1 MNTIKLSEISN
12 NAIELF
18 NESRKVFKHSSLA
31 KLQAKADFVPDRF
44 IDEDKKIRIV
54 FAGQYSAG
62 KSSILSYMTGQKLEV
77 GQGVTT
83 SECKFLDWNGIEVV
97 DTPGIHTQK
106 RPDHDKITYDAMAE
120 ADLIVFVCT
129 DEGFSKGLGA
139 HFRKLLVDKGKG
151 NEMMLIFN
159 KMESSEYGNTAKGQ
173 KEFFEK
179 DVKPVISPEFSANDL
194 YISYI
199 DTYAYED
206 AQDAEGEE
214 KEELLKI
221 SGYEQLYA
229 NINKFIADKK
239 VLGKCTTSLY
249 KLEQMLSEAMSE
261 FKTGDICSDGSLNL
275 LNQQRRMLV
284 ESKDNIKSKAYSIV
298 RQHTQNVRDW
308 GYEIADE
315 LTSSDTEDKVN
326 AKLKEKYE
334 TTDSVYVN
342 AAKEIERVINLESES
357 LARKIENLEKSEFV
371 CNLKSVIE
379 RKIGDIKLDQKKYG
393 QHGKLASGAKDA
405 GEWLSKMATGPK
417 AASGWNAIFKLG
429 SYSGSKAHEAVLVV
443 GHFFG
448 HKFKPWEA
456 VGIASKI
463 GKFGKVLGVGGALL
477 GVCLQILQ
485 DQQEE
490 KIEKQLFKC
499 RSEIRNMFTDAANV
513 IDMQF
518 DKDTQAWVEA
528 NIDPKIQEIDD
539 NIKLIEQS
547 VNIQQRDYEDYRNLL
562 KRTRELINQVQEAI

>member
-44 IDEDKKIRIV
+44 IDEDKKIRII

-129 DEGFSKGLGA
+129 VEGFSKGLGA

-159 KMESSEYGNTAKGQ
+159 KMESSEYGNTAEGQ

-405 GEWLSKMATGPK
+405 GEWLSKMATGQN
-417 AASGWNAIFKLG
+417 AASGWNA
-429 SYSGSKAHEAVLVV
+429 
-443 GHFFG
+443 
-448 HKFKPWEA
+448 
-456 VGIASKI
+456 
-463 GKFGKVLGVGGALL
+463 
-477 GVCLQILQ
+477 C
-485 DQQEE
+485 
-490 KIEKQLFKC
+490 
-499 RSEIRNMFTDAANV
+499 T
-513 IDMQF
+513 
-518 DKDTQAWVEA
+518 
-528 NIDPKIQEIDD
+528 
-539 NIKLIEQS
+539 
-547 VNIQQRDYEDYRNLL
+547 
-562 KRTRELINQVQEAI
+562 

>member
-44 IDEDKKIRIV
+44 IDEDKKIRII

-129 DEGFSKGLGA
+129 VEGFSKGLGA

-159 KMESSEYGNTAKGQ
+159 KMESSEYGNTAEGQ

-405 GEWLSKMATGPK
+405 GEWLSKMATGQN

-463 GKFGKVLGVGGALL
+463 GKFGKVLGAGGALL
-477 GVCLQILQ
+477 GVGLQILQ

-490 KIEKQLFKC
+490 KIEKQLLKC

-518 DKDTQAWVEA
+518 DKDTQSWVEA